1 MSKEI
6 VPSPHDYVDQPYTLT
21 QARYSLPMRFRK
33 LLHVVMT
40 HAQISKGEQVAM
52 TFRVGDLVKA
62 FEKGDD
68 SGKAYK
74 KFRLDSFSTDLMRQ
88 LVMIERENGDWD
100 KYPWVDH
107 CHYNKRQDS
116 LTVRISAALL
126 PLVLDYRN
134 RYTRITLAEMDR
146 FEGRHAWRYYELFC
160 TEKHR
165 AGRDGNPSG
174 QFFYDMTVDE
184 IREKLD
190 IAPTE
195 YKATNDLRKR
205 AIDTPIAEINA
216 LNLGLRI
223 EAQPRRRGKFLEGF
237 RFVCT
242 VYNPSKE
249 RPATKTGRREL
260 SDDDLKAAHSERYA
274 EILSEIQ
281 SQGDLFPVKAPTLR
295 ARAQEAEVIK
305 RLRAELQPKKRAPG
319 RPKKVKP

>member
-6 VPSPHDYVDQPYTLT
+6 VPKPDDYVDQPYTLT

-40 HAQISKGEQVAM
+40 HAQITKGERVTM

-74 KFRLDSFSTDLMRQ
+74 RFRLDSFSTDLMHQIVR
-88 LVMIERENGDWD
+88 IERENGDWD

-107 CHYNKRQDS
+107 CHYDKRQDT

-126 PLVLDYRN
+126 PLVLDYRQ

-174 QFFYDMTVDE
+174 QFFYDMTIDE
-184 IREKLD
+184 IRDKLD
-190 IAPTE
+190 ISPSE
-195 YKATNDLRKR
+195 YKRTGDLRTY
-205 AIDTPIAEINA
+205 AVEAPIAEINA
-216 LNLGLRI
+216 LNLGIRI
-223 EAQPRRRGKFLEGF
+223 VAEPQRRGKYLTGF
-237 RFVCT
+237 RFLCT
-242 VYNPSKE
+242 VYDPTKE
-249 RPATKTGRREL
+249 RPAEKPTRKEL
-260 SDDDLKAAHSERYA
+260 SDEELKDAHPERFA
-274 EILSEIQ
+274 EILAEVKA
-281 SQGDLFPVKAPTLR
+281 QGDLFPVKAPTLR
-295 ARAQEAEVIK
+295 AKAQEAEAVA
-305 RLRAELQPKKRAPG
+305 RLRAELQPQKSGPG
-319 RPKKVKP
+319 RPRKVKA